1 MVHIL
6 FLATSALLTAIAPW
20 CDMLREAGGAPD
32 DWVRAR
38 CPSVAAAPAGVPFD
52 FFEATGAQRRCR
64 FKWDVGGV
72 HGQALWPMAGRY
84 ELERPT

>member
-20 CDMLREAGGAPD
+20 CDTLREAGGAPD

-52 FFEATGAQRRCR
+52 FFEAVRSADAVSSGTWEVSTGRPLA
-64 FKWDVGGV
+64 DGG
-72 HGQALWPMAGRY
+72 
-84 ELERPT
+84 TI